1 MIDFDPTN
9 PEHLDPTKFQII
21 PGDALTH
28 TKLVME
34 SLKNESFEVQMAGM
48 LHDIGKHDTLS
59 IDEKGIHAFG
69 HAEEGAQ
76 EAEEL
81 LKRLKFSN
89 DQIEQIVFA
98 VRNHMKLH
106 SVSEMNKST
115 LRRLVA
121 ETHFDTL
128 KKVSTADVAGSNK
141 DFSEIELLERKVQE
155 FNAEPKLPD
164 PIVKGK
170 DLIALGLKPGP
181 MFKEI
186 LQKVMDAQLEGL
198 VTNFDEGISLV
209 KEMMHI

>member
-1 MIDFDPTN
+1 M
-9 PEHLDPTKFQII
+9 
-21 PGDALTH
+21 
-28 TKLVME
+28 
-34 SLKNESFEVQMAGM
+34 
-48 LHDIGKHDTLS
+48 
-59 IDEKGIHAFG
+59 
-69 HAEEGAQ
+69 
-76 EAEEL
+76 
-81 LKRLKFSN
+81 
-89 DQIEQIVFA
+89 
-98 VRNHMKLH
+98 
-106 SVSEMNKST
+106 
-115 LRRLVA
+115 
-121 ETHFDTL
+121 